1 MTVLSATRTA
11 TFDCNGSTTI
21 FPLPATL
28 RFFADADLQVYTYNK
43 TTGVADAPM
52 VLGVGYTVS
61 GAGTSSASVIVS
73 PAPASTKGLL
83 VRRVLPVAQETNITN
98 LGAFYPEIHEQA
110 FDYLTLLAADNADD
124 AARAVRIAPQFVG
137 FGTEIFPVP
146 GGIIGFNGDGTG
158 FVALS
163 LNDLA
168 TVAVYQGHAYD
179 KFTATGGQTTRTL
192 ASAPGS
198 LANVFVAID
207 GVVQVPVDDFTLS
220 GSVVTFTTPL
230 TAGEKVY
237 IRWGVAVAA

>member
-1 MTVLSATRTA
+1 MTIQAATRTA
-11 TFDCNGSTTI
+11 TFAGNGSTTV
-21 FPLPATL
+21 FPLPSTL
-28 RFFADADLQVYTYNK
+28 KFFADIDLQVYTY
-43 TTGVADAPM
+43 TIATGLLEQALT
-52 VLGVGYTVS
+52 LGTHYEVS
-61 GAGTSSASVIVS
+61 GAGTDSASVTVYT
-73 PAPASTKGLL
+73 APASGKGLL
-83 VRRVLPVAQETNITN
+83 VRRVLAITQNANITN

-124 AARAVRIAPQFVG
+124 AARSMRIAPQFVG
-137 FGTEIFPVP
+137 FNTEVQPVA
-146 GGIIGFNGDGTG
+146 GGILGFNGDGTG

-179 KFTATGGQTTRTL
+179 KFTATASQTTRTL

-198 LANVFVAID
+198 LANLFVSID
-207 GVVQVPVDDFTLS
+207 GVVQVPTDDYTLS